1 MHHDAQRNSQAAS
14 AMPDAAQQFVDDL
27 TALSHKHGIAI
38 AGQPVLFVMEK
49 DDYGLAYYMNSDGN
63 LTLTSI

>member
-1 MHHDAQRNSQAAS
+1 
-14 AMPDAAQQFVDDL
+14 MPDAAQQFVDDL